1 MNRKEVS
8 IAGSRAMKSSFDE
21 SIYSSVSL
29 TKLTIFAISKIA
41 ENGEESAYERIVKEC
56 FSLFPKRFSFQRYP
70 EWPDGA
76 RLKIEILR
84 CRDNGWVTG
93 NEKNGFQITSLGRR
107 VAEEVLKELQQGP
120 ARELRPTQ
128 TRDRGDTVLSYLK
141 KSESYRRYQENKEN
155 FIITEEEFRRLII
168 STFETPPK
176 VLEQNFNY
184 CFDLCHEYG
193 EKELCN
199 FLEKCREQKGL
210 LLKSWTKRKK
220 VKRRRAKK

>member
-1 MNRKEVS
+1 M
-8 IAGSRAMKSSFDE
+8 AGSRIMKSPFDE
-21 SIYSSVSL
+21 IIYTSVSL

-41 ENGEESAYERIVKEC
+41 ENGEECAYERVIKEG
-56 FSLFPKRFSFQRYP
+56 FTLFPKRFSFQRYP

-93 NEKNGFQITSLGRR
+93 NEKNGFQITSLGKR

-141 KSESYRRYQENKEN
+141 KSEPYRRYQENKEN

-184 CFDLCHEYG
+184 CFDLCREYG

-199 FLEKCREQKGL
+199 FLEKCREQRSL

-220 VKRRRAKK
+220 VKRQRAKK

>member
-1 MNRKEVS
+1 MYF
-8 IAGSRAMKSSFDE
+8 AGSEVMKSSFDE

-29 TKLTIFAISKIA
+29 TKLTIFAISKIV
-41 ENGEESAYERIVKEC
+41 ENGEECAYERVVNEC
-56 FSLFPKRFSFQRYP
+56 FTLFPKRFSFQRYP

-93 NEKNGFQITSLGRR
+93 NEKNGFQITSLGKR

-128 TRDRGDTVLSYLK
+128 TRDRGDTVLSYLR
-141 KSESYRRYQENKEN
+141 KSEPYKRYQENKEN
-155 FIITEEEFRRLII
+155 FIITEEEFRKLII

-184 CFDLCHEYG
+184 CFDLCREYG
-193 EKELCN
+193 EKELCG

>member
-1 MNRKEVS
+1 MDIPFQNKYQ
-8 IAGSRAMKSSFDE
+8 ITHQHP
-21 SIYSSVSL
+21 IW
-29 TKLTIFAISKIA
+29 
-41 ENGEESAYERIVKEC
+41 EC
-56 FSLFPKRFSFQRYP
+56 PIPSEATQ

-93 NEKNGFQITSLGRR
+93 NEKNGFQITSLGKR
-107 VAEEVLKELQQGP
+107 VAEEVLKELQEGP

-128 TRDRGDTVLSYLK
+128 TRDRGDTVLNYLK
-141 KSESYRRYQENKEN
+141 KSEPYRRYQENKEN

-184 CFDLCHEYG
+184 CFGLCREYG

-199 FLEKCREQKGL
+199 FLEKCREQKSL

-220 VKRRRAKK
+220 VKSQRAKK

>member
-1 MNRKEVS
+1 
-8 IAGSRAMKSSFDE
+8 MKKQFDE
-21 SIYSSVSL
+21 RIYSSISL
-29 TKLTIFAISKIA
+29 TKLTILAINEIVS
-41 ENGEESAYERIVKEC
+41 NGEECAYERVVKGC
-56 FSLFPKRFSFQRYP
+56 FTLFPKRFSFQRYP
-70 EWPDGA
+70 EWPDGT
-76 RLKIEILR
+76 RVKIEILR
-84 CRDNGWVTG
+84 CRDKGWVTG
-93 NEKNGFQITSLGRR
+93 NEKSGFQITSLGRR

-120 ARELRPTQ
+120 ARELHPTQ

-141 KSESYRRYQENKEN
+141 KSEPYRRYQENKEN

-184 CFDLCHEYG
+184 CFDLCREYG

-220 VKRRRAKK
+220 VKRQRAKK